1 MSKSNLKTT
10 HISHYAW
17 LFLFMTYSAVYCAL
31 IESRKQSP
39 LTEDQYSEQHHIVPK
54 SEGGSDDASN
64 LVRLSAREHYIAH
77 LLLVKIYN
85 DAPMLRALT
94 MMQCKSN
101 SHQRDFKF
109 NARLYE
115 KLRLKFSESISGEN
129 HWFYGKHHSEETKNK
144 MSESHRGDKNA
155 MKRIEARQKLSA
167 SVSGEKNHNY
177 GKFWWT
183 NGKTCIIAK
192 ECPDN
197 DYIKGRLKG
206 NKAWNSGNSGIY
218 SEKTLDKLRISSKL
232 CALNWRNRQR
242 LLYIF
247 HIYVCCI

>member
-1 MSKSNLKTT
+1 MCLILNRQAHPLSKN
-10 HISHYAW
+10 
-17 LFLFMTYSAVYCAL
+17 
-31 IESRKQSP
+31 E
-39 LTEDQYSEQHHIVPK
+39 YSENHHIIPR
-54 SEGGSDDASN
+54 SEGGSDDTSN

-77 LLLVKIYN
+77 LLLAKIY
-85 DAPMLRALT
+85 DDVPMLGALT

-115 KLRLKFSESISGEN
+115 KMRLKFSKSISGEN
-129 HWFYGKHHSEETKNK
+129 HWFYRKHHSEETKKK

-155 MKRIEARQKLSA
+155 MKRIEAREKLRA

-192 ECPDN
+192 ECPGN
-197 DYIKGRLKG
+197 GYAKGRLKG
-206 NKAWNSGNSGIY
+206 KKAWNSGKHGIY
-218 SEKTLDKLRISSKL
+218 SKKSLDKLRISSKL
-232 CALNWRNRQR
+232 RALNWRNRQR
-242 LLYIF
+242 LLHLF